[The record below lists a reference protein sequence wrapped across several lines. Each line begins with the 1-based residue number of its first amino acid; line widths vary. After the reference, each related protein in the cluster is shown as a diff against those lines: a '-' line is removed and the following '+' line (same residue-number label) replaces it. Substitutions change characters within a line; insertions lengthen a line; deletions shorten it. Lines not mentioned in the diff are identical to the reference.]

1 MPHDVDLIILLAV
14 GFGMA
19 LIFGYIAAR
28 LRLPPLIGYLIAGII
43 ISPNTPGIVGDIHLA
58 NQLAELG
65 VMFLMFGVGMH
76 FSLNDLLQVRRIAL
90 PGAILQIAVATLLG
104 IGVSMYWGW
113 SFGSALIFGLSLSC
127 ASTVVLLKALGD
139 RGLLD
144 SVNGKIAVGWLL
156 VEDLVMVLA
165 LVLLP
170 ATAVLLGGHALP
182 GTDTSQSIWLTIGIT
197 LLKVTGFIAFMLII
211 GKRLVPMIMQF
222 VARLGSRELFT
233 LTVVAAAV
241 SIAYGSYAVFGVSM
255 ALGAFFAGMVVKESD
270 FSHRAEEETLP
281 LREIFSILFFV
292 SVGML
297 FDPSI
302 LIEEPL
308 RILAVIA
315 IIMVGKTLAAIALV
329 LFFRYPINT

>member
-28 LRLPPLIGYLIAGII
+28 LRLPPLIGYLVAGII
-43 ISPNTPGIVGDIHLA
+43 ISPNTPGVVGDMQLA

-76 FSLNDLLQVRRIAL
+76 FSLKDLIQVRRIAL

-104 IGVSMYWGW
+104 IAVSMYWGW
-113 SFGSALIFGLSLSC
+113 SLGSAIVFGLSLSC

-170 ATAVLLGGHALP
+170 ATAVLLGGQALP
-182 GTDTSQSIWLTIGIT
+182 GTDTSQSIWVTIGIT

-211 GKRLVPMIMQF
+211 GKRLVPMILQL

-241 SIAYGSYAVFGVSM
+241 FWIG
-255 ALGAFFAGMVVKESD
+255 
-270 FSHRAEEETLP
+270 
-281 LREIFSILFFV
+281 LF
-292 SVGML
+292 
-297 FDPSI
+297 
-302 LIEEPL
+302 
-308 RILAVIA
+308 
-315 IIMVGKTLAAIALV
+315 
-329 LFFRYPINT
+329 